1 MKVVLTAPMPG
12 VRIPSFPFGGAI
24 LPGFSMQLLY
34 GKDDLQTPIATT
46 ISRTK
51 PERTCNDERSGKDLQ
66 IGPAICQKNRGP
78 FEAAIKRITKQEPR
92 RG

>member
-1 MKVVLTAPMPG
+1 
-12 VRIPSFPFGGAI
+12 
-24 LPGFSMQLLY
+24 MQLLY

-66 IGPAICQKNRGP
+66 IGPAICKKSRSI
-78 FEAAIKRITKQEPR
+78 ERVRKKIIKKVA
-92 RG
+92 GSG

>member
-1 MKVVLTAPMPG
+1 
-12 VRIPSFPFGGAI
+12 
-24 LPGFSMQLLY
+24 MQLLY

-66 IGPAICQKNRGP
+66 IGPAICKKIAVDRGR
-78 FEAAIKRITKQEPR
+78 EKKDY
-92 RG
+92 